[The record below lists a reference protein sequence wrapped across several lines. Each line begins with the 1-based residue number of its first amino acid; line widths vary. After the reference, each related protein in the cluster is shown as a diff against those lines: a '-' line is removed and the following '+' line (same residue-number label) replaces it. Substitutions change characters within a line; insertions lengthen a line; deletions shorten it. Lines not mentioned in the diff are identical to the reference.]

1 MGSPEL
7 LTVSL
12 CRGVWL
18 CWAGWSCLPA
28 PGTLL
33 SWGGGIWGTLRLEG
47 VHGGLKTAEWAHIA
61 GSWPQVGRCAPVG
74 VAGQVGS
81 THTHT
86 HPPDGGSPCTGGHTS
101 VQVRADPQ
109 WDKDRAAQRG
119 VVAHTTA
126 QHTGMGA

>member
-61 GSWPQVGRCAPVG
+61 GSWPQVG
-74 VAGQVGS
+74 GQVCTSGCGCAGGK
-81 THTHT
+81 HTPT
-86 HPPDGGSPCTGGHTS
+86 HPPLM
-101 VQVRADPQ
+101 VAARARVDTPLC
-109 WDKDRAAQRG
+109 RCAQTLNGTRTEQLSNYRVG
-119 VVAHTTA
+119 
-126 QHTGMGA
+126 